1 VTKPI
6 ASLPF
11 RATVSLPNTLSA
23 SQLFLG
29 VSGADPAGSLEQ
41 TDKIFSYFA
50 TAANGGLFSGDRARP
65 TESLLEVHA
74 RDREAGRIRYR
85 CQVRAIDPGGF
96 QILLRLLS
104 ESSRRFEPL
113 REVSLTGTSPT
124 TAGMPC
130 QAVLAC
136 PLPASAPTLPFELR
150 VGEYSF
156 QTRDPVIRMEFQ
168 QPVQDEQ
175 FDRIKPLM
183 DAWDNILLLGGYP
196 VSSEVEDEELETG
209 KEAAGKEGETPKAKG
224 ESSEMEA
231 RSFPVPGEFYLAE
244 PTVLE
249 HILHAFEGP
258 EEAYNA
264 VINMAVRLHS
274 TGCPLVALAIE

>member
-1 VTKPI
+1 MTKPI

-11 RATVSLPNTLSA
+11 RATVSLPNTLNE
-23 SQLFLG
+23 SQLSLV
-29 VSGADPAGSLEQ
+29 VSGADPAGTLEQ

-65 TESLLEVHA
+65 TESLLEVLA
-74 RDREAGRIRYR
+74 REMEAGRIRYR
-85 CQVRAIDPGGF
+85 CKVRAIDPGGF

-104 ESSRRFEPL
+104 EISRRFEPL

-124 TAGMPC
+124 TGGMTF

-150 VGEYSF
+150 VGDYSF

-168 QPVQDEQ
+168 QAVQDDQ
-175 FDRIKPLM
+175 FDRIKVLM
-183 DAWDNILLLGGYP
+183 DAWDNILMLGGYP
-196 VSSEVEDEELETG
+196 AGLEPDDEEPESRDAASPTAAET
-209 KEAAGKEGETPKAKG
+209 KAEPEAGEFFV
-224 ESSEMEA
+224 M
-231 RSFPVPGEFYLAE
+231 PGEFYLAE

-249 HILHAFEGP
+249 HLLHGFEGP

-264 VINMAVRLHS
+264 VINLAVKLHA
-274 TGCPLVALAIE
+274 TGCPLVALEIE